1 MTTKPDDDI
10 AAFLADWT
18 TTETGRDV
26 ETFDRQLAPDFTGIG
41 PLGFTLTKTNWLD
54 RHATGALTYNTFRL
68 EELHLRAYGDT
79 AVVTAHQITE
89 GTYQGHP
96 LPGQLRVTLAL
107 VRQTGRWRL
116 TVAHMSFIAGTPVPR
131 RSPADHES
139 ARHPPTARWGT
150 IRDGKLPRC
159 NQASGLPRQAKPDD
173 IRTGQTPGQ

>member
-10 AAFLADWT
+10 AAFLAEWT
-18 TTETGRDV
+18 TAETGRDV
-26 ETFDRQLAPDFTGIG
+26 ETLDRQLAPDFTGIG

-96 LPGQLRVTLAL
+96 LPGQLAVTLAL
-107 VRQTGRWRL
+107 VRQTSWWRL
-116 TVAHMSFIAGTPVPR
+116 TDAHMRFVAGTR
-131 RSPADHES
+131 DA
-139 ARHPPTARWGT
+139 PP
-150 IRDGKLPRC
+150 I
-159 NQASGLPRQAKPDD
+159 
-173 IRTGQTPGQ
+173 PGRP

>member
-10 AAFLADWT
+10 AAFLTDWT
-18 TTETGRDV
+18 TAETGRDV
-26 ETFDRQLAPDFTGIG
+26 ETLDRQLAPDFTGIG

-96 LPGQLRVTLAL
+96 LPGQLRVTE
-107 VRQTGRWRL
+107 
-116 TVAHMSFIAGTPVPR
+116 VPR
-131 RSPADHES
+131 GSRTRAPIGSYPGGG
-139 ARHPPTARWGT
+139 RN
-150 IRDGKLPRC
+150 RDTEIP
-159 NQASGLPRQAKPDD
+159 
-173 IRTGQTPGQ
+173 